1 MVVKKI
7 KYTDFN
13 GVEREEEFMFN
24 LTEAEIT
31 EMELTTDGGLSDSIK
46 KIISA
51 QDTPEIIKTFK
62 MLLLKS
68 YGEKS
73 ADGRRFIK
81 SEELTE
87 AFTQTNAYSQ
97 FFMELAT
104 DDKAA
109 IAFINGIIPDSMRER
124 VAENGS
130 NASDLAPANQ
140 KTVGGSYA
148 IYSHKTKRFI

>member
-51 QDTPEIIKTFK
+51 QDTPQIIETFK

-68 YGEKS
+68 YGQKS

-81 SEELTE
+81 SEELSKE
-87 AFTQTNAYSQ
+87 FTQTNAYSQ
-97 FFMELAT
+97 LFMELAY
-104 DDKAA
+104 DDNAA
-109 IAFINGIIPDSMRER
+109 IAFINGIIPESMRDR
-124 VAENGS
+124 VDENNS
-130 NASDLAPANQ
+130 DNASPAN
-140 KTVGGSYA
+140 
-148 IYSHKTKRFI
+148 

>member
-1 MVVKKI
+1 MVVEKI

-13 GVEREEEFMFN
+13 GLEREEEFMFN

-46 KIISA
+46 KIIAA
-51 QDTPEIIKTFK
+51 QDTPQIIKVFK

-73 ADGRRFIK
+73 ADGRRFVK
-81 SEELTE
+81 SDKLSEEF
-87 AFTQTNAYSQ
+87 AQTNAYSQ
-97 FFMELAT
+97 LFMKLAT

-109 IAFINGIIPDSMRER
+109 VAFINGIMPDSMQEKAAGNNSGLTP
-124 VAENGS
+124 VN
-130 NASDLAPANQ
+130 
-140 KTVGGSYA
+140 
-148 IYSHKTKRFI
+148 

>member
-1 MVVKKI
+1 MVVEKI

-13 GVEREEEFMFN
+13 GLEREEEFMFN

-46 KIISA
+46 KIIAA
-51 QDTPEIIKTFK
+51 QDTPAIIKVFK

-73 ADGRRFIK
+73 ADGRRFVK
-81 SEELTE
+81 SDKLSEE
-87 AFTQTNAYSQ
+87 FSQTNAYSQ
-97 FFMELAT
+97 LFMKLAT

-109 IAFINGIIPDSMRER
+109 VAFINGIMPDSMQEKAAGNNPGLTP
-124 VAENGS
+124 VN
-130 NASDLAPANQ
+130 
-140 KTVGGSYA
+140 
-148 IYSHKTKRFI
+148 

>member
-81 SEELTE
+81 SEELIE

-97 FFMELAT
+97 LFMELAT

-124 VAENGS
+124 VAEDGF
-130 NASDLAPANQ
+130 NASDLAPAN
-140 KTVGGSYA
+140 
-148 IYSHKTKRFI
+148 

>member
-1 MVVKKI
+1 MVVEKI

-13 GVEREEEFMFN
+13 GLEREEEFMFN

-46 KIISA
+46 KIIAA
-51 QDTPEIIKTFK
+51 QDTPQIIKVFK

-73 ADGRRFIK
+73 ADGRRFVK
-81 SEELTE
+81 SDKLSEEF
-87 AFTQTNAYSQ
+87 AQTNAYSQ
-97 FFMELAT
+97 LFMKLAT

-109 IAFINGIIPDSMRER
+109 VAFINGIIPDSMQEKAAGNNSGLTP
-124 VAENGS
+124 VN
-130 NASDLAPANQ
+130 
-140 KTVGGSYA
+140 
-148 IYSHKTKRFI
+148 

>member
-97 FFMELAT
+97 LFMELAT

-124 VAENGS
+124 VAEDGL
-130 NASDLAPANQ
+130 NASDLAPAN
-140 KTVGGSYA
+140 
-148 IYSHKTKRFI
+148 

>member
-51 QDTPEIIKTFK
+51 QDTPQIIETFK

-81 SEELTE
+81 SEELSKE
-87 AFTQTNAYSQ
+87 FTQTNAYSQ
-97 FFMELAT
+97 LFMELAY
-104 DDKAA
+104 DDKAVV
-109 IAFINGIIPDSMRER
+109 AFINGIIPESMRER
-124 VAENGS
+124 VAENNS
-130 NASDLAPANQ
+130 DDASPAN
-140 KTVGGSYA
+140 
-148 IYSHKTKRFI
+148 

>member
-124 VAENGS
+124 VAEDGS
-130 NASDLAPANQ
+130 NASDLASAN
-140 KTVGGSYA
+140 
-148 IYSHKTKRFI
+148 

>member
-46 KIISA
+46 KIIAA
-51 QDTPEIIKTFK
+51 QDTPQIIDTFK

-68 YGEKS
+68 YGQKS

-81 SEELTE
+81 SEELSKE
-87 AFTQTNAYSQ
+87 FTQTNAYSQ
-97 FFMELAT
+97 LFMELAT

-109 IAFINGIIPDSMRER
+109 IAFINGIIPESMRER
-124 VAENGS
+124 VAEN
-130 NASDLAPANQ
+130 NSDYSSPAN
-140 KTVGGSYA
+140 
-148 IYSHKTKRFI
+148 

>member
-68 YGEKS
+68 YGENS
-73 ADGRRFIK
+73 VDGRRFIK

-124 VAENGS
+124 VAEDGS
-130 NASDLAPANQ
+130 NTSDLAPAN
-140 KTVGGSYA
+140 
-148 IYSHKTKRFI
+148 

>member
-1 MVVKKI
+1 MVVEKI

-31 EMELTTDGGLSDSIK
+31 EMELTTEGGLSDSIK

-51 QDTPEIIKTFK
+51 QDTPQIIETFK

-73 ADGRRFIK
+73 ADGRRFVK
-81 SEELTE
+81 SEDLSKE
-87 AFTQTNAYSQ
+87 FTQTNAYSQ
-97 FFMELAT
+97 LFMKLAT

-109 IAFINGIIPDSMRER
+109 AAFINGIIPESMRER
-124 VAENGS
+124 VAEDNSGFKPV
-130 NASDLAPANQ
+130 N
-140 KTVGGSYA
+140 
-148 IYSHKTKRFI
+148 